1 MPDGTAEIIP
11 SEAEIVRLVIG
22 MLAAGE
28 PVEKVKAEL
37 DSHHL
42 RTRAGKAWSAGQ
54 ILLLVRPIYAGM
66 VKGRLGTYQ
75 RSSVYSAIVSLKT
88 IRQAQKEIKKQ
99 IEDASRP
106 TSSRLAGGRN
116 DAPAEE
122 GVSGLVQVLENLL

>member
-1 MPDGTAEIIP
+1 
-11 SEAEIVRLVIG
+11 
-22 MLAAGE
+22 
-28 PVEKVKAEL
+28 
-37 DSHHL
+37 
-42 RTRAGKAWSAGQ
+42 
-54 ILLLVRPIYAGM
+54 
-66 VKGRLGTYQ
+66 
-75 RSSVYSAIVSLKT
+75 LKT